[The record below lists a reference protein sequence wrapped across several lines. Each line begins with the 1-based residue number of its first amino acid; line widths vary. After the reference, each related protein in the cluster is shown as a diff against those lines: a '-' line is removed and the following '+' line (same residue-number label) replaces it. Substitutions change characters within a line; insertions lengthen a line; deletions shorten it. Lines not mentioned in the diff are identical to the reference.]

1 MKRFLFLLTTGL
13 LIITN
18 ESIAAPSE
26 QRRAEA
32 LKVFKEYPDKISPE
46 IQEKILAQQVVLG
59 MTPYDAY
66 LAAGAHY
73 YKVSADPEK
82 WKRNADPYK
91 VMWAQS
97 VAPDNSEIWMTFE
110 TDTQYPGQG
119 RKRFEVRFAL
129 REGEGGRNHQAGGR

>member
-82 WKRNADPYK
+82 WKRNADHI
-91 VMWAQS
+91 QS
-97 VAPDNSEIWMTFE
+97 HVGTVRRSGQQRDM
-110 TDTQYPGQG
+110 DDLRDGYPVSGP
-119 RKRFEVRFAL
+119 RP
-129 REGEGGRNHQAGGR
+129 QAV